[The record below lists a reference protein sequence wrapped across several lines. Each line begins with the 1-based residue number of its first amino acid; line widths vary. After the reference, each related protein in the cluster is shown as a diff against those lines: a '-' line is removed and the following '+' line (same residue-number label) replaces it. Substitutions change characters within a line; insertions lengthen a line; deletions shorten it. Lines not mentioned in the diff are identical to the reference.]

1 MNLSIPRRRDIMVH
15 QIISTSVRDKEL
27 FLSYLSSVSYVTIT
41 VLSLPIDLTAMFSAV
56 ALASVA
62 QHLKSNKAP
71 YLDAN
76 N

>member
-1 MNLSIPRRRDIMVH
+1 MNLSIPRRRDIIVH
-15 QIISTSVRDKEL
+15 QIISSVRDKEL